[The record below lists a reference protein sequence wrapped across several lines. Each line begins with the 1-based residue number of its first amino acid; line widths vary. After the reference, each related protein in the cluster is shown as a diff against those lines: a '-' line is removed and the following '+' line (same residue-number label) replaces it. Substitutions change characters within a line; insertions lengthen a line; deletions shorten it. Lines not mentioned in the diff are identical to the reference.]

1 MEPGTQPEAPPAR
14 NAEPGDGTAGARP
27 EVVIAVQ
34 GLECRQGERVILK
47 DVSFEVARGELFFVI
62 GVSGCGKSTLL
73 KHLIGLLPV
82 AAGTIAY
89 FGRDFTRAAPA
100 ERRALQTRF
109 GVSYQYGALWSSMTL
124 AENVALPLEEHTTL
138 SRRERFEIV
147 RWKLAQVGLAGF
159 EDHFPAE
166 LSGGMR
172 KRAAI
177 ARALALDPE
186 IIFFD
191 EPAAGLDPI
200 TARSLDRL
208 ILEIRNNL
216 HTTMVIVSHELS
228 SILGIADRAIL
239 LHTDV
244 QGILATGAPR
254 RMLAESADPRVRE
267 FLAPEDVIASP
278 SK

>member
-1 MEPGTQPEAPPAR
+1 MEPRTQRPEQPALKQ
-14 NAEPGDGTAGARP
+14 EPGASGVGTEAEA
-27 EVVIAVQ
+27 VIAVQ

-47 DVSFEVARGELFFVI
+47 DVSFTVARGELFFVI
-62 GVSGCGKSTLL
+62 GGSGCGKSTLL

-89 FGRDFTRAAPA
+89 FGRDFTRAGPA
-100 ERRALQTRF
+100 ERRAMQTRF

-138 SRRERFEIV
+138 NRRERFEIV
-147 RWKLAQVGLAGF
+147 RWKLAQVGLAGY
-159 EDHFPAE
+159 EDLFPSE

-172 KRAAI
+172 KRAAF

-186 IIFFD
+186 ILFFD

-208 ILEIRNNL
+208 ILQIRDNL
-216 HTTMVIVSHELS
+216 HTTMVIVSHELT

-244 QGILATGAPR
+244 QGILAAGAPR
-254 RMLAESADPRVRE
+254 QLLADSNDPRVRE

-278 SK
+278 PP